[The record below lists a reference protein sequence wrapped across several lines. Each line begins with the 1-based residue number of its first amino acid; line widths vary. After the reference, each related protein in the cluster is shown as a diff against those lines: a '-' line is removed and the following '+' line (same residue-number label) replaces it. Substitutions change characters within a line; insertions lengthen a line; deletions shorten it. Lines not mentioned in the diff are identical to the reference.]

1 MSKIKLLV
9 TGSSGFIGSGLIE
22 RLSSDIRFVFV
33 AAVRR
38 QTTSNIS
45 HEFVLTVGEISIN
58 TDWSAA
64 LNSIDVVIHAAARAH
79 IMNDDVIDPIVEYR
93 KVNVDGT
100 MALARQAAAAGV
112 KRFIY
117 ISSIKVNGEQTRL
130 SAKFKA
136 DAAPAP
142 EDAYG
147 VSKLEAENALLQ
159 LSAETGMELVII
171 RPPLVYGAGVKGN
184 FATMAKLVA
193 KDIPLPLGAIHNKRS
208 LVALDNL
215 VDLIITCIDHPAA
228 ANQIFLAG
236 DGEDIST
243 TQLLRGVAN
252 AMGKPA
258 RLIPIPASWLMVA
271 ATLLGKKAVAQRLLG
286 SLQVDIS
293 KAQQLLGWTPP
304 LSVAEGLRRCFPT
317 VKD

>member
-9 TGSSGFIGSGLIE
+9 TGSSGFIGRSLIE
-22 RLSSDIRFVFV
+22 RVALDIKFVFI
-33 AAVRR
+33 ATVRR
-38 QTTSNIS
+38 QSTLNIA
-45 HEFVLTVGEISIN
+45 HESVLTVGEISKN

-64 LNSIDVVIHAAARAH
+64 LNSTDVVIHAAARAH
-79 IMNDDVIDPIVEYR
+79 IMNDEVIDPIVEYR

-100 MALARQAAAAGV
+100 ITLARQAAAAGV

-117 ISSIKVNGEQTRL
+117 ISSIKVNGEQTQL
-130 SAKFKA
+130 GSKFKE
-136 DAAPAP
+136 DATPSP

-147 VSKLEAENALLQ
+147 ISKLEAENALLQ

-193 KDIPLPLGAIHNKRS
+193 KGLPLPLGAIHNKRS

-252 AMGKPA
+252 AMGKPS
-258 RLIPIPASWLMVA
+258 RLIPIPASWLMMA
-271 ATLLGKKAVAQRLLG
+271 ATVLGKKDVAQRLLG